1 MNVDVKSASGLVSMV
16 TEPPEI
22 KSVGI
27 IGAGQ
32 MGNGIAHVCALAGLP
47 VTIVDIKQEALTKA
61 VVIMARN
68 MERQVNRSVITS
80 DQRDEAL
87 ALVKTSA
94 GYSVSRNDLQ
104 AEPGYHSAG
113 RLVREFVVEVCE
125 AQNLLVIKTATGSA
139 QPVAAAIDSE
149 GWAEIVGTVGGDD
162 TILVI
167 SQSKKNAHRLSL
179 RIKGLMQ

>member
-1 MNVDVKSASGLVSMV
+1 MSKLSRQNLILDLVQQESVSNQEQLRRLLLRQGFDVTQATLSR
-16 TEPPEI
+16 
-22 KSVGI
+22 
-27 IGAGQ
+27 
-32 MGNGIAHVCALAGLP
+32 
-47 VTIVDIKQEALTKA
+47 DINE
-61 VVIMARN
+61 
-68 MERQVNRSVITS
+68 
-80 DQRDEAL
+80 L